1 MISGSWD
8 GALPQALYSAGSLLL
23 PLPLCLLSLS
33 NKILKKKKEKIRF
46 SVLEVNSEIVHTLQM
61 KLRARKIRFSDS
73 TVCHLKTVMIE
84 REHQDSNSLL
94 VLATRSYIRQ
104 SRREEEEKKKKS
116 GRKASLAEILNK
128 FECF

>member
-1 MISGSWD
+1 
-8 GALPQALYSAGSLLL
+8 
-23 PLPLCLLSLS
+23 
-33 NKILKKKKEKIRF
+33 
-46 SVLEVNSEIVHTLQM
+46 M

-104 SRREEEEKKKKS
+104 SRREEEEKKKKVVEKHHWLKS
-116 GRKASLAEILNK
+116 
-128 FECF
+128 